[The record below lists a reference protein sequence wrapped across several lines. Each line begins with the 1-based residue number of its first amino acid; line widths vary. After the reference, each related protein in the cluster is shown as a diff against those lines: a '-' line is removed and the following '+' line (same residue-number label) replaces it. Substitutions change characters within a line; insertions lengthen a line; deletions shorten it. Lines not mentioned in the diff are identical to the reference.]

1 MLSSRKLYLSTTAY
15 STNAESVTV
24 SGATSWRI
32 EDLARH
38 RMQMT
43 YPLHPFRRYTRNP
56 LSPLRSLAHTISR
69 ALLTGLLTKHR
80 HPNPPMVIRMNFRL
94 RAIHC
99 PSMRVKLPATTLI
112 VLVQGSRRSIIISR
126 SDLDIGISFIFNAGS
141 HWHQG
146 AFHLQPMFR
155 LCLSGH

>member
-1 MLSSRKLYLSTTAY
+1 MLSSRMLCSSTTAC
-15 STNAESVTV
+15 SSNAESVTV

-43 YPLHPFRRYTRNP
+43 YPPHPFRRYTRNP
-56 LSPLRSLAHTISR
+56 LSPLQWLRSSAHTISR
-69 ALLTGLLTKHR
+69 ALLTGLLTKYR

-94 RAIHC
+94 QAIHC

-112 VLVQGSRRSIIISR
+112 VLVKGSRRSIIISR
-126 SDLDIGISFIFNAGS
+126 FDLDIGISFLFSAGS
-141 HWHQG
+141 HWHQR
-146 AFHLQPMFR
+146 AFHFTTLV
-155 LCLSGH
+155 